1 MIKPQDKRTDETV
14 SVAIPAAC
22 MDRIKEHAKE
32 LDDSSPE
39 YVIAAIVQDYFDT
52 GHDRGTGGG
61 AKPKPERSPRPKQTA
76 KTVAMP
82 KKGKDAA
89 AA

>member
-1 MIKPQDKRTDETV
+1 MIKPQDKREAEKVQVTL
-14 SVAIPAAC
+14 PAAY
-22 MDRIKEHAKE
+22 MDRVQQHAKE
-32 LDDSSPE
+32 LEDSTPE

-52 GHDRGTGGG
+52 GYNQGTDSS
-61 AKPKPERSPRPKQTA
+61 AKPKPERSARPKKTV